1 MHVNVKQFSRI
12 AWDRLLLHSILWFPT
27 TFYQSV
33 AIRLHALYIYCRKE
47 SGGAFYVMKYNKL
60 VILGVMCITLA
71 SCSNKLVTTSVAY
84 QSVRTTFTQSEKV
97 PDKAKIAVC
106 YDISSDGEVTAIVF
120 NRTSEIMVIDQ
131 TRSFFVNSDGQS
143 TSYFDPTVRTTSTT
157 DLSSTNKGATV
168 NLGSIGGAL
177 GIGGPLLG
185 LLNGINVGGSST
197 NGQSVTKSTY
207 IADMPQVSLAP
218 HSNGVMSKVF
228 PVSGLGRPSL
238 RSRGEVTINDIPRES
253 SDVKFSVCISYSLD
267 NGTTFDKLVT
277 DFYANSMIIREVR
290 DTKTINRTLRSVYQ
304 AKPDLLY
311 EPWWILYFPNNSDE
325 TSLNTRC
332 QGLIYDFQ

>member
-1 MHVNVKQFSRI
+1 MPV
-12 AWDRLLLHSILWFPT
+12 
-27 TFYQSV
+27 
-33 AIRLHALYIYCRKE
+33 
-47 SGGAFYVMKYNKL
+47 YVMKYNKL
-60 VILGVMCITLA
+60 VMLGVMCTTLA
-71 SCSNKLVTTSVAY
+71 SCGTKLVTTSVAY

-97 PDKAKIAVC
+97 PDEAKIAVC
-106 YDISSDGEVTAIVF
+106 YDISSDGELTVIVF

-131 TRSFFVNSDGQS
+131 TKSFFVNSDGQS

-157 DLSSTNKGATV
+157 DLSSSSKGATV

-177 GIGGPLLG
+177 GIGGPLQG

-197 NGQSVTKSTY
+197 NGQSVTNSTY
-207 IADMPQVSLAP
+207 IADLPQVSLAP
-218 HSNGVMSKVF
+218 HSNGAMSKVF
-228 PVSGLGRPSL
+228 SVSGLGRPSL
-238 RSRGEVTINDIPRES
+238 KSTGEISISDTPRET

-267 NGTTFDKLVT
+267 NGTTFDKIVT
-277 DFYANSMIIREVR
+277 DFYANSLIVR
-290 DTKTINRTLRSVYQ
+290 KVKDTKTIDATLKSVYH